1 MCDLRHLGTSVRER
15 PDDEWRRVGSVP
27 RFGTRCA
34 DGCGRRGVVM
44 TRTYTVHLRRTWDER
59 YAITVEA
66 ASPAEA
72 LQKANLEEDNVDFN
86 WNNVE
91 AAAREV
97 MFIDDAQTGEQVYS
111 LDDDV
116 QADTAAAVSAISS

>member
-1 MCDLRHLGTSVRER
+1 
-15 PDDEWRRVGSVP
+15 
-27 RFGTRCA
+27 
-34 DGCGRRGVVM
+34 M
-44 TRTYTVHLRRTWDER
+44 THTYTVHLRRTWDER

-91 AAAREV
+91 AAEREV

-116 QADTAAAVSAISS
+116 QADAAAAVSAISP

>member
-1 MCDLRHLGTSVRER
+1 
-15 PDDEWRRVGSVP
+15 
-27 RFGTRCA
+27 
-34 DGCGRRGVVM
+34 M
-44 TRTYTVHLRRTWDER
+44 THTYTVHLRRTWDER

-116 QADTAAAVSAISS
+116 QADTVATVSAISR

>member
-1 MCDLRHLGTSVRER
+1 
-15 PDDEWRRVGSVP
+15 
-27 RFGTRCA
+27 
-34 DGCGRRGVVM
+34 M
-44 TRTYTVHLRRTWDER
+44 THTYTVHLRRTWDER

-66 ASPAEA
+66 ATPAEA
-72 LQKANLEEDNVDFN
+72 LQKANLDEDNVDFN

-116 QADTAAAVSAISS
+116 QADTVAAVSAISR

>member
-1 MCDLRHLGTSVRER
+1 
-15 PDDEWRRVGSVP
+15 
-27 RFGTRCA
+27 
-34 DGCGRRGVVM
+34 M
-44 TRTYTVHLRRTWDER
+44 THTYTVHLRRTWDER

-66 ASPAEA
+66 ASPEEA

-116 QADTAAAVSAISS
+116 QADTAVAVSAISS

>member
-1 MCDLRHLGTSVRER
+1 
-15 PDDEWRRVGSVP
+15 
-27 RFGTRCA
+27 
-34 DGCGRRGVVM
+34 M
-44 TRTYTVHLRRTWDER
+44 THTYTVHLRRTWDER

-116 QADTAAAVSAISS
+116 QADAAAAVSAISP

>member
-1 MCDLRHLGTSVRER
+1 
-15 PDDEWRRVGSVP
+15 
-27 RFGTRCA
+27 
-34 DGCGRRGVVM
+34 M
-44 TRTYTVHLRRTWDER
+44 THTYTVHLRRTWDER

-66 ASPAEA
+66 ASPEEA

-111 LDDDV
+111 LDDNV
-116 QADTAAAVSAISS
+116 QADTAVAVSAISP

>member
-1 MCDLRHLGTSVRER
+1 
-15 PDDEWRRVGSVP
+15 
-27 RFGTRCA
+27 
-34 DGCGRRGVVM
+34 M
-44 TRTYTVHLRRTWDER
+44 THTYTVHLRRTWDER

-91 AAAREV
+91 AAASEV
-97 MFIDDAQTGEQVYS
+97 MFINDAQTGEQVYS

-116 QADTAAAVSAISS
+116 QVDTAAAVSGISP

>member
-1 MCDLRHLGTSVRER
+1 
-15 PDDEWRRVGSVP
+15 
-27 RFGTRCA
+27 
-34 DGCGRRGVVM
+34 M
-44 TRTYTVHLRRTWDER
+44 THTYTVHLRRTWDER

-66 ASPAEA
+66 ATPAEA
-72 LQKANLEEDNVDFN
+72 LQKANLDEDNVDFN

-116 QADTAAAVSAISS
+116 QADTAVAVSAISS

>member
-1 MCDLRHLGTSVRER
+1 
-15 PDDEWRRVGSVP
+15 
-27 RFGTRCA
+27 
-34 DGCGRRGVVM
+34 M
-44 TRTYTVHLRRTWDER
+44 THTYTVHLRRTWDER

-111 LDDDV
+111 LDDNV
-116 QADTAAAVSAISS
+116 QADTAVAVSAISP

>member
-1 MCDLRHLGTSVRER
+1 
-15 PDDEWRRVGSVP
+15 
-27 RFGTRCA
+27 
-34 DGCGRRGVVM
+34 M
-44 TRTYTVHLRRTWDER
+44 THTYTVHLRRTWDER

-66 ASPAEA
+66 ATPAEA
-72 LQKANLEEDNVDFN
+72 LQKANLDEDNVDFN

-91 AAAREV
+91 AAERAV

-116 QADTAAAVSAISS
+116 QADTVAAVSAISR

>member
-1 MCDLRHLGTSVRER
+1 
-15 PDDEWRRVGSVP
+15 
-27 RFGTRCA
+27 
-34 DGCGRRGVVM
+34 M
-44 TRTYTVHLRRTWDER
+44 THTYTVHLRRTWDER

-86 WNNVE
+86 WNKVE

-116 QADTAAAVSAISS
+116 QADTAVAVSAISP

>member
-1 MCDLRHLGTSVRER
+1 
-15 PDDEWRRVGSVP
+15 
-27 RFGTRCA
+27 
-34 DGCGRRGVVM
+34 M
-44 TRTYTVHLRRTWDER
+44 THTYTVHLRRTWDER

-91 AAAREV
+91 AAEREV

-111 LDDDV
+111 LDDNV
-116 QADTAAAVSAISS
+116 QADTAVAVSAISP

>member
-1 MCDLRHLGTSVRER
+1 
-15 PDDEWRRVGSVP
+15 
-27 RFGTRCA
+27 
-34 DGCGRRGVVM
+34 M
-44 TRTYTVHLRRTWDER
+44 TQTYTVHLRRTWDER
-59 YAITVEA
+59 YAVTVEA

-91 AAAREV
+91 AAEREV

-111 LDDDV
+111 LDDELPVDP
-116 QADTAAAVSAISS
+116 ASAVPGISP

>member
-1 MCDLRHLGTSVRER
+1 
-15 PDDEWRRVGSVP
+15 
-27 RFGTRCA
+27 
-34 DGCGRRGVVM
+34 M
-44 TRTYTVHLRRTWDER
+44 THTYTVHLRRTWDER

-66 ASPAEA
+66 ATPAEA

-116 QADTAAAVSAISS
+116 QADTVAAVSAISR

>member
-1 MCDLRHLGTSVRER
+1 
-15 PDDEWRRVGSVP
+15 
-27 RFGTRCA
+27 
-34 DGCGRRGVVM
+34 M
-44 TRTYTVHLRRTWDER
+44 THTYTVHLRRTWDER

-116 QADTAAAVSAISS
+116 QADTAGAVSAISP

>member
-1 MCDLRHLGTSVRER
+1 
-15 PDDEWRRVGSVP
+15 
-27 RFGTRCA
+27 
-34 DGCGRRGVVM
+34 M
-44 TRTYTVHLRRTWDER
+44 THTYTVHLRRTWDER

-66 ASPAEA
+66 ATPADA
-72 LQKANLEEDNVDFN
+72 LQKANLDEDNVDFN

-91 AAAREV
+91 AAEREV

-116 QADTAAAVSAISS
+116 QADTVAAVSAISR

>member
-1 MCDLRHLGTSVRER
+1 
-15 PDDEWRRVGSVP
+15 
-27 RFGTRCA
+27 
-34 DGCGRRGVVM
+34 M
-44 TRTYTVHLRRTWDER
+44 THTYTVHLRRTWDER

-116 QADTAAAVSAISS
+116 QADTAVAVSAISP

>member
-1 MCDLRHLGTSVRER
+1 
-15 PDDEWRRVGSVP
+15 
-27 RFGTRCA
+27 
-34 DGCGRRGVVM
+34 M
-44 TRTYTVHLRRTWDER
+44 THTYTVHLRRTWDER

-91 AAAREV
+91 AAERQV

-116 QADTAAAVSAISS
+116 QADAAAAVSAISP

>member
-1 MCDLRHLGTSVRER
+1 
-15 PDDEWRRVGSVP
+15 
-27 RFGTRCA
+27 
-34 DGCGRRGVVM
+34 M
-44 TRTYTVHLRRTWDER
+44 THTYTVHLRRTWDER

-66 ASPAEA
+66 ATPAEA
-72 LQKANLEEDNVDFN
+72 LQKANLDEDNVDFN

-111 LDDDV
+111 LDDNV
-116 QADTAAAVSAISS
+116 QADTAVAVSAISP

>member
-1 MCDLRHLGTSVRER
+1 
-15 PDDEWRRVGSVP
+15 
-27 RFGTRCA
+27 
-34 DGCGRRGVVM
+34 M
-44 TRTYTVHLRRTWDER
+44 THTYTVHLRRTWDER

-116 QADTAAAVSAISS
+116 QADTAVAVAAISP

>member
-1 MCDLRHLGTSVRER
+1 
-15 PDDEWRRVGSVP
+15 
-27 RFGTRCA
+27 
-34 DGCGRRGVVM
+34 M
-44 TRTYTVHLRRTWDER
+44 THTYTVHLRRTWDER
-59 YAITVEA
+59 YAITFEA
-66 ASPAEA
+66 ATPAEA

-116 QADTAAAVSAISS
+116 QADTAVAVSAISS

>member
-1 MCDLRHLGTSVRER
+1 
-15 PDDEWRRVGSVP
+15 
-27 RFGTRCA
+27 
-34 DGCGRRGVVM
+34 M
-44 TRTYTVHLRRTWDER
+44 THTYTVHLRRTWDER

-91 AAAREV
+91 AAEREV

-116 QADTAAAVSAISS
+116 QADTAVAVSAISP

>member
-1 MCDLRHLGTSVRER
+1 
-15 PDDEWRRVGSVP
+15 
-27 RFGTRCA
+27 
-34 DGCGRRGVVM
+34 M
-44 TRTYTVHLRRTWDER
+44 THTYTVHLRRTWDER
-59 YAITVEA
+59 YAIAVEA

-72 LQKANLEEDNVDFN
+72 LQKANLDEDNVDFN

-91 AAAREV
+91 AAEREV

-116 QADTAAAVSAISS
+116 QADTAVAVSAISS

>member
-1 MCDLRHLGTSVRER
+1 
-15 PDDEWRRVGSVP
+15 
-27 RFGTRCA
+27 
-34 DGCGRRGVVM
+34 M
-44 TRTYTVHLRRTWDER
+44 THTYTVHLRRTWDER

-97 MFIDDAQTGEQVYS
+97 MFIDNAQTGEQVYS

-116 QADTAAAVSAISS
+116 QADTAVAVSAISP